1 MKSRLLIAALVVFA
15 ASTTAA
21 LADVPAGYYA
31 TLNGKSGQALKNAI
45 HELTKVRTVH
55 NYGSLWYYFRQ
66 TDAMTGDAARVWDMY
81 SDKTYFFTSNGSG
94 ATSGMNKEHSLPK
107 SWWGGGNESEGYFA
121 YTDLNH
127 LYPSDAEANMAKSNY
142 PLGEVETTR
151 FDNGV
156 SKVGTPI
163 AGQGGGSTIV
173 FEPDARYKGDFAR
186 TYFYMAACYQDY
198 TWKYKYMYSEDNW
211 LTLTPWSIDLL
222 LRWAREDPV
231 SDKEVARNEAVY
243 RCQNNRNPF
252 IDNPELMEYIW
263 GERAGEVFNVDSTPI
278 DDGPAEIITP
288 TNSMTFDLGQVALG
302 RSTSITIPVK
312 GHNLTNNVGLM
323 LYRYDK
329 DLFSLSVSEI
339 DRAIAN
345 SPNGYP
351 LTVTYT
357 PDTLGVHRTRLVFYD
372 GGWGEGSFGIS
383 LMAECLEVPELS
395 TPVVLDPLEVTDS
408 SYIATW
414 EPAIEQVDYYVVNRT
429 IYDLQ
434 HKVLDSESFTTDDAS
449 QTSMTFTDRKHGEI
463 HTYTVQSYRLGYLSD
478 PSARITIDLTGV
490 SDIQADLPLAFIAG
504 EGYVLVKCGTPLQ
517 QVRIYN
523 MAGQQ
528 VKYMPVLEN
537 DTEIHLP
544 TGIYVLTTASNR
556 FPAKL
561 IIH

>member
-1 MKSRLLIAALVVFA
+1 MKSRQLIAALIVIA
-15 ASTTAA
+15 ASATAA
-21 LADVPAGYYA
+21 LADVPTGYYA

-55 NYGSLWYYFRQ
+55 GYGSLWFYFRE
-66 TDAMTGDAARVWDMY
+66 TDRMTSDASRVWDMY
-81 SDKTYFFTSNGSG
+81 SDKTYYFTSNGTS

-107 SWWGGGNESEGYFA
+107 SWWGGGNENEGYYA

-127 LYPSDAEANMAKSNY
+127 LYPSDGEANMAKSNY
-142 PLGEVETTR
+142 PLGEVETAR
-151 FDNGV
+151 YDNGV
-156 SKVGTPI
+156 SKVGTPL
-163 AGQGGGSTIV
+163 AGQGGGSSIV

-198 TWKYKYMYSEDNW
+198 TWKYKYMYSEDSW

-231 SDKEVARNEAVY
+231 SDKEVARNEAVFK
-243 RCQNNRNPF
+243 CQNNRNPF

-263 GERAGEVFNVDSTPI
+263 GDRAGEVFNVGSDPI

-288 TNSMTFDLGQVALG
+288 TRDMLFDLGQVALG

-312 GHNLTNNVGLM
+312 GHNLTNNVSLM

-329 DLFSLSVSEI
+329 DLFSLSVTEI

-357 PDTLGVHRTRLVFYD
+357 PDTLGIHRTRMVLSD
-372 GGWGEGSFGIS
+372 GGIEGSYGIS
-383 LMAECLEVPELS
+383 LIAECLEVPVLS
-395 TPVVLDPLEVTDS
+395 APVVLDPLEVTDS

-414 EPAIEQVDYYVVNRT
+414 EPALEEVDYYVVNRT
-429 IYDLQ
+429 IYD
-434 HKVLDSESFTTDDAS
+434 HHHNVLDSETFTTDDAD
-449 QTSMTFTDRKHGEI
+449 QTSMTFTDRNPDQV

-478 PSARITIDLTGV
+478 PSAVITIDRTGV
-490 SDIQADLPLAFIAG
+490 SDIQADLPMALIAG
-504 EGYVLVKCGTPLQ
+504 DGYVLVKCGTPLRE
-517 QVRIYN
+517 VHIYN
-523 MAGQQ
+523 TAGQE

-556 FPAKL
+556 LPAKL
-561 IIH
+561 IVR